1 MSKTPLKTLTC
12 SSVEMCVN
20 LRAILVNSGRQE
32 DSSPVSSCNSQS
44 TDITLNAETPHVTWQ
59 LSFNCDSTGLHFV
72 HLQTD
77 CGLINFK

>member
-1 MSKTPLKTLTC
+1 MSKMPVKTLTC

-44 TDITLNAETPHVTWQ
+44 TDITLNAETPQRNLTAVI
-59 LSFNCDSTGLHFV
+59 LSLFTCKLTVVSSTS
-72 HLQTD
+72 
-77 CGLINFK
+77 NE